1 MVMEPLVAQAQPF
14 RLDPA
19 HPNSI
24 RWQRA
29 IDDSELRGQLV
40 CEIMERAFADEK
52 KTGVSTLHEKH
63 ILDIGCGIG
72 GTSIA
77 LSRCGARVVAVDSH
91 PQRLRTLNERN
102 PHIATKLA
110 DGTALPFDNEVFDG
124 VVLQD
129 VIEHVDTPALLLREA
144 ARVLR
149 TDGIL
154 YISTPNRFA
163 LTNILADP
171 HWGLPF
177 ASLMKRATL
186 RRYLALFRPN
196 DKRRNDLAQLLS
208 LRRLIVMLQ
217 ESGFAA
223 ALHQRFVVE
232 TLFEH
237 PRRIVWSDFHL
248 RIVDWLRRLR
258 LHHVLL
264 ARTNDRAGM
273 LNRVL
278 APTWYLTCRKI
289 PS

>member
-14 RLDPA
+14 RLDSA
-19 HPNSI
+19 HPNAI

-29 IDDSELRGQLV
+29 IDDSELRGQVV
-40 CEIMERAFADEK
+40 CEILEKAFAGENR
-52 KTGVSTLHEKH
+52 TGASTLREKH
-63 ILDIGCGIG
+63 ILDVGCGMG
-72 GTSIA
+72 GTSTA
-77 LSRCGARVVAVDSH
+77 LSRSGARVVAVDSN
-91 PQRLRTLNERN
+91 PQRLRALNERN

-110 DGTALPFDNEVFDG
+110 DGTSLPFDGDAFDG
-124 VVLQD
+124 VILQD
-129 VIEHVDTPALLLREA
+129 VIEHVDKPALLLREA

-149 TDGIL
+149 TYGIL

-177 ASLMKRATL
+177 ASLMNRAAL
-186 RRYLALFRPN
+186 RKYLALFRPS
-196 DKRRNDLAQLLS
+196 DKRRNDLAQLFS
-208 LRRLIVMLQ
+208 LRRLIATLQ
-217 ESGFAA
+217 NNGLVATM
-223 ALHQRFVVE
+223 HQRFIVE

-248 RIVDWLRRLR
+248 RTVDWLRRLR
-258 LHHVLL
+258 LHHILL
-264 ARTNDRAGM
+264 AQTNDRTGL
-273 LNRVL
+273 LNRFL